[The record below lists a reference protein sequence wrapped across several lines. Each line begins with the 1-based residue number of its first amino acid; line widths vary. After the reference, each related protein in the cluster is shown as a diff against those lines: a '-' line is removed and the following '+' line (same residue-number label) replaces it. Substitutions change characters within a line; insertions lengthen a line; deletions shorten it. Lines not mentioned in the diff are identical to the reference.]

1 MRGSRSRA
9 KARGRQSA
17 KVIRVKRGAT
27 RRGNPMWMCLLG
39 RGGRPVCVFED
50 ELGTVWAGTRYADL
64 FRGMADD
71 EWLSFLKEPIE
82 VAIEIN
88 HAGYPNITAVDA
100 DFAIE
105 GYLHAARHAS
115 ALSELLTGDRVRDEA
130 VGAEE
135 GGRLHCWGL
144 VARIYREIHFTL
156 LQDKGE
162 EDLAELIESIWDG
175 IDGGIPNKALI
186 AIVNAVYANYLDCGG
201 HQFSF
206 MPADEEIWGHALDKW
221 QGAGAE
227 GSLLEFL
234 DWDAIELTDPA
245 NPVSYSFPRGELAD
259 FHLER

>member
-17 KVIRVKRGAT
+17 LVVKVKRGAT
-27 RRGNPMWMCLLG
+27 RQGNPMWMCLLG

-50 ELGTVWAGTRYADL
+50 ELDTVWAGTRYADL
-64 FRGMADD
+64 FRDMPEDQ
-71 EWLSFLKEPIE
+71 WLAFLKEPVE
-82 VAIEIN
+82 VAVEIN

-115 ALSELLTGDRVRDEA
+115 ALSALLTGDRLRDEA

-156 LQDKGE
+156 LQDNGE
-162 EDLAELIESIWDG
+162 EDLAELVETIWDG

-186 AIVNAVYANYLDCGG
+186 AIVNAVYANYLESGG
-201 HQFSF
+201 HQFAF
-206 MPADEEIWGHALDKW
+206 MPADEVIWGHALDKW

-234 DWDAIELTDPA
+234 DWDAL
-245 NPVSYSFPRGELAD
+245 ELAD
-259 FHLER
+259 PVNPLAVSISVGEVAEIHLKR

>member
-1 MRGSRSRA
+1 
-9 KARGRQSA
+9 
-17 KVIRVKRGAT
+17 
-27 RRGNPMWMCLLG
+27 MWMCMMG
-39 RGGRPVCVFED
+39 RSGSPAWVFED
-50 ELGTVWAGTRYADL
+50 DLDALWCGTKYPDL
-64 FRGMADD
+64 FRNIPEG
-71 EWLSFLKEPIE
+71 ESLSFENEPIK
-82 VAIEIN
+82 VQVEIN
-88 HAGYPNITAVDA
+88 YEGFFVIKAVDI

-105 GYLHAARHAS
+105 GYFHATRHAS
-115 ALSELLTGDRVRDEA
+115 ALSELLTGDRDLDEA

-156 LQDKGE
+156 LQDNGE
-162 EDLAELIESIWDG
+162 EDLAELIEYLWDG

-186 AIVNAVYANYLDCGG
+186 AIVNAVYANYLEANG

-234 DWDAIELTDPA
+234 DWDALEFKRIYPA
-245 NPVSYSFPRGELAD
+245 DLFPALHSFAEAAGIHP
-259 FHLER
+259 ER

>member
-17 KVIRVKRGAT
+17 RVVKVKRGAT
-27 RRGNPMWMCLLG
+27 RQGNPMWMCLLG

-50 ELGTVWAGTRYADL
+50 ELDTVWAGTRYADL
-64 FRGMADD
+64 FRDMPEDQ
-71 EWLSFLKEPIE
+71 WLSFLKEPIE
-82 VAIEIN
+82 VAVEIN

-115 ALSELLTGDRVRDEA
+115 ALSKLLSGDRLRDEA

-156 LQDKGE
+156 LQDNGE
-162 EDLAELIESIWDG
+162 EDLAELIETIWDG

-186 AIVNAVYANYLDCGG
+186 AIVNAVYANYLESGG

-227 GSLLEFL
+227 GGLLEFL
-234 DWDAIELTDPA
+234 DWDALELTDPI
-245 NPVSYSFPRGELAD
+245 NPLPVSLSVGEVAEIR
-259 FHLER
+259 LER